1 MIMRDWS
8 GMRDMASRLLVEATG
23 EDLENWNR
31 LVESEGP
38 SDEKLLRI
46 WLSQRGVRGFTQ
58 SYLMVERFGY
68 PDDLA
73 VIGEELVDG
82 QYADRPA
89 LRPVYER
96 LIDAAM
102 SQGDV
107 TVQPRKTHVSLFSPA
122 RMFARVEAPTP
133 DRIDLYLRL
142 DGMRAGGRLHASEA
156 YANLPVR
163 VSVRTLLDLDDEL
176 MAWLQQACVENL

>member
-1 MIMRDWS
+1 MIMRDWR

-23 EDLENWNR
+23 TDLEDWNR
-31 LVESEGP
+31 RVESEGP

-46 WLSQRGVRGFTQ
+46 WLGQRGVRGFTQ

-68 PDDLA
+68 PDDLV
-73 VIGEELVDG
+73 VIGEELIDA

-107 TVQPRKTHVSLFSPA
+107 AVQPRKTHVSLFSPL
-122 RMFARVEAPTP
+122 RMFARVETPSP
-133 DRIDLYLRL
+133 DRIDVYLRL
-142 DGMRAGGRLHASEA
+142 EGIHAGGRLQTSDA
-156 YANLPVR
+156 YDNLTHVI
-163 VSVRTLLDLDDEL
+163 SVRTLLDLDDEL
-176 MAWLQQACVENL
+176 VEWLQQAYVENS